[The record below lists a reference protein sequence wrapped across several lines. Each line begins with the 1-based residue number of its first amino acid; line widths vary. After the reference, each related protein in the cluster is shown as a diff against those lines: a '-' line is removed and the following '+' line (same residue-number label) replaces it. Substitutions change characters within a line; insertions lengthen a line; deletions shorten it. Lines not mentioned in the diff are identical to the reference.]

1 LIVVLWVHSNV
12 FANFR
17 LSEAHLHRL
26 QQSFP
31 GATFLRCET
40 QEQFLE
46 ALPRADVVCSF
57 RFKAEWFSRAPRLR
71 RLISPTAGR
80 DWFPEE
86 LSPGVK
92 FEFST
97 FHGRIMAETVVAMML
112 SHARGLLR
120 AYSLQRDEAWPNQTL
135 EPGLRLLKGSRV
147 TVLGFGHIGSHIGRL
162 LKCFGAVITG
172 LRRSPGARPDYFAAG
187 DQLLPA
193 ENLDELLPQTDHLVL
208 CLPANPE
215 TTGIA
220 NARRLSLL
228 PRNAGIYNVGRGN
241 VLDEQTLADLLA
253 VRPLC
258 EAYLDVFREE
268 PLPAESPLRNLSN
281 CLILPHISAN
291 APEYIDLFIDELIQ
305 RLASE

>member
-147 TVLGFGHIGSHIGRL
+147 TVLGFGHIGSHSGRL
-162 LKCFGAVITG
+162 VKCFGAVVTG
-172 LRRSPGARPDYFAAG
+172 LRRNPGARTEYFAAD

-193 ENLDELLPQTDHLVL
+193 EYLDEVLSQTDHLVL
-208 CLPANPE
+208 CLPGNYGNSECAAPSPASGE
-215 TTGIA
+215 CRHRSRLELTPPRSWRDHRTGA
-220 NARRLSLL
+220 SHPQRGE
-228 PRNAGIYNVGRGN
+228 AGICKRG
-241 VLDEQTLADLLA
+241 
-253 VRPLC
+253 
-258 EAYLDVFREE
+258 
-268 PLPAESPLRNLSN
+268 
-281 CLILPHISAN
+281 
-291 APEYIDLFIDELIQ
+291 
-305 RLASE
+305 ASD